1 MMKGSEPIWSM
12 KVPLE
17 SVPEGGRHV
26 DISADSATC
35 AALADELGLR
45 GLPRAEASFDLARH
59 GADGIRV
66 RGRVTATVQQ
76 NCVVSLDPLENPVGE
91 EIDLL
96 FAPAGARG
104 VNPNEDIMPLDGRD
118 PPEALR
124 EGAVDLGAIATE
136 FLILGINF
144 YPRKPG
150 VVFESAAAE
159 DDPGAHPF
167 AALAALKAGTGDKK

>member
-1 MMKGSEPIWSM
+1 M

-26 DISADSATC
+26 DISADAATR
-35 AALADELGLR
+35 AALADEIGLR
-45 GLPRAEASFDLARH
+45 GLPHAEASFDLARH

-66 RGRVTATVQQ
+66 RGRVTATVEQ
-76 NCVVSLDPLENPVGE
+76 NCVVSLDALESPVDE
-91 EIDLL
+91 DIDLL
-96 FAPAGARG
+96 FVPADARG
-104 VNPNEDIMPLDGRD
+104 VDAEGEIMPLDGRD

-136 FLILGINF
+136 FLVLGINF

-150 VVFESAAAE
+150 VVFEGAAAE
-159 DDPGAHPF
+159 DDPGTHPF
-167 AALAALKAGTGDKK
+167 AALAALKAGTRDKK